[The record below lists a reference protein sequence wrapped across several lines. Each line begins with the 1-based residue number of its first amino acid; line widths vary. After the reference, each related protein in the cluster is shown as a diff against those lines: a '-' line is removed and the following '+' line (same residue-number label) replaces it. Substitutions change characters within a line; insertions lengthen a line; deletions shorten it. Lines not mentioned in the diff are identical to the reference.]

1 MKRNIFKHICQG
13 TLLAAVAL
21 CTVSCE
27 DELDS
32 ELFTKYSYLMDNGWQ
47 ENIEMPIND
56 DNTVDLPVYFGV
68 NGTSGNDKDIIV
80 KLDVDADTLSLF
92 NFDKFK
98 NETASYYDLL
108 PAGCYTFDKPQ
119 YTIPKGDLN
128 AKAVCHIDLATLR
141 QHNIYNEY
149 VLPVKIASSE
159 GEVVGPSRYTK
170 ALYYL
175 NFTNKYSGV
184 YAGNGTIKQL
194 GTSYSAEV
202 AGKQLYAISK
212 DECYMYA
219 GNMDRTKTGHKQYVI
234 TAKFNDDGTLDVTA
248 NNEAIAL
255 VPLKGNWQQKFYT
268 NVSDSRKLIRMVTV
282 TIGYEYSDLDNAE
295 DNVRYSYEGTLTK
308 SEDVFKKDYPNAKVE
323 VED

>member
-108 PAGCYTFDKPQ
+108 PADCYTFDKPL

-128 AKAVCHIDLATLR
+128 AKAVCRIDLATLR
-141 QHNIYNEY
+141 QHDIYNEY

-194 GTSYSAEV
+194 ARLTRPRWRANSSMPSLKTS
-202 AGKQLYAISK
+202 AI
-212 DECYMYA
+212 CML
-219 GNMDRTKTGHKQYVI
+219 VI
-234 TAKFNDDGTLDVTA
+234 WIARKRDINSMLSPQSLTTMAHLTLRPITR
-248 NNEAIAL
+248 L
-255 VPLKGNWQQKFYT
+255 
-268 NVSDSRKLIRMVTV
+268 
-282 TIGYEYSDLDNAE
+282 
-295 DNVRYSYEGTLTK
+295 
-308 SEDVFKKDYPNAKVE
+308 
-323 VED
+323 

>member
-1 MKRNIFKHICQG
+1 MCR
-13 TLLAAVAL
+13 
-21 CTVSCE
+21 
-27 DELDS
+27 
-32 ELFTKYSYLMDNGWQ
+32 
-47 ENIEMPIND
+47 
-56 DNTVDLPVYFGV
+56 
-68 NGTSGNDKDIIV
+68 
-80 KLDVDADTLSLF
+80 
-92 NFDKFK
+92 
-98 NETASYYDLL
+98 
-108 PAGCYTFDKPQ
+108 
-119 YTIPKGDLN
+119 
-128 AKAVCHIDLATLR
+128 IDLATLR
-141 QHNIYNEY
+141 QHDIYNEY
-149 VLPVKIASSE
+149 VLPIKIASSE

-212 DECYMYA
+212 DECYMY
-219 GNMDRTKTGHKQYVI
+219 RTKTGHKQYVV

-282 TIGYEYSDLDNAE
+282 TIGYEYSDLDKAE

-308 SEDVFKKDYPNAKVE
+308 SEDVFKKDFPNAKIE